1 MARPRNTIGQV
12 YHCPVCGAEV
22 TVIAATR
29 GELTPHCCNEAMSLL
44 PQLHRAFHC
53 PVCGA
58 EIIVVRQG
66 PGELTPHC
74 CNCPMSVVD
83 VAA

>member
-1 MARPRNTIGQV
+1 MDRPLNTIGEV
-12 YHCPVCGAEV
+12 YRCLICGAEV
-22 TVIAATR
+22 TVIEGTHGVLAPR
-29 GELTPHCCNEAMSLL
+29 CCNEAMTRL
-44 PQLHRAFHC
+44 PQSRRAYHC

-66 PGELTPHC
+66 PGLLAPQC
-74 CNCPMSVVD
+74 CNEPMEIIK

>member
-1 MARPRNTIGQV
+1 MDRPQNTIGQV
-12 YHCPVCGAEV
+12 YRCLICGAEV
-22 TVIAATR
+22 TVIEGAR
-29 GELTPHCCNEAMSLL
+29 GKLAPRCCNEAMTLL
-44 PQLHRAFHC
+44 PQLRRAYCC

-66 PGELTPHC
+66 PGLFAPQC
-74 CNCPMSVVD
+74 CNEPMQIIK